1 MLPVSD
7 TLLGT
12 ILATTASL
20 MFAFQYLFVR
30 LGTQKGSVSEVIWVS
45 LLSNVVI
52 LVPPALVLYDFSMST
67 EAMLAFVG
75 AGLSGSLFARI
86 CMFTSIQRL
95 GASRTSPIAASNAL
109 FATMLAVLVL
119 DETLTA
125 VHFLGVV
132 LIVAGVAVISY
143 ETAET
148 KSVDLSRRELTVL
161 FLVPILGAVFL
172 GIEPIFISLALGAG
186 GSIIPGTAVVVT
198 TAFVGFTVYTRASA
212 GLPSPSVLRQPYLKW
227 YLAAGIAT
235 TFGLLAAFTALQ
247 TAPVAIAVPLIQT
260 SPLLVICLSAL
271 FLSSQLERVTPTV
284 LVSTVIIIVGA
295 TIVSL
300 SG

>member
-1 MLPVSD
+1 MLQLSD
-7 TLLGT
+7 ALLGT

-30 LGTQKGSVSEVIWVS
+30 LGTREGSVSEVIWVS

-52 LVPPALVLYDFSMST
+52 LVPPALVLYDVSMST
-67 EAMLAFVG
+67 EALLAFAG

-86 CMFTSIQRL
+86 CMFTSIERL
-95 GASRTSPIAASNAL
+95 GASRTSPIVASNAL
-109 FATMLAVLVL
+109 FATLLAVVVL
-119 DETLTA
+119 DESLTA

-143 ETAET
+143 ETAE
-148 KSVDLSRRELTVL
+148 SQRVEVSRRELALL
-161 FLVPILGAVFL
+161 FFVPILGAVFL

-198 TAFVGFTVYTRASA
+198 TAFIGFTVYTRATT
-212 GLPSPSVLRQPYLKW
+212 GLPSPSIVRQPYMKW
-227 YLAAGIAT
+227 YIAAGVAT

-247 TAPVAIAVPLIQT
+247 TAPVVIAVPLIQT
-260 SPLLVICLSAL
+260 SPLLVIGLSAL
-271 FLSSQLERVTPTV
+271 FLSSRLERVTPAV
-284 LVSTVIIIVGA
+284 LVSTVIIILGA